1 MNRRLRARQRA
12 EFHNAESRCRVA
24 ETPLA
29 GMMMSSGDTKLPF
42 VYRNYLICIY
52 VHIYVY
58 CIYICTYMH
67 RIYIAKRINSAIP
80 ILKHKT
86 RH

>member
-29 GMMMSSGDTKLPF
+29 GLMMSSGDTKLPF

-52 VHIYVY
+52 VHIYTKLY
-58 CIYICTYMH
+58 NICIG
-67 RIYIAKRINSAIP
+67 
-80 ILKHKT
+80 
-86 RH
+86 